1 MAYDKL
7 CERYALT
14 KAAKEH
20 LRILQFAAQENKTDT
35 DDCLHSLIDEQ
46 KQISADKVAEMIHS
60 EHKVE
65 AATVISLDEVSLRG
79 YDQLVTMEVA
89 G

>member
-1 MAYDKL
+1 MIEPKSQKL
-7 CERYALT
+7 SISRQCKLLGVSRSSRNET
-14 KAAKEH
+14 H
-20 LRILQFAAQENKTDT
+20 T
-35 DDCLHSLIDEQ
+35 DDCLRSLIDEQ

-65 AATVISLDEVSLRG
+65 AATDISLDEVSLSG